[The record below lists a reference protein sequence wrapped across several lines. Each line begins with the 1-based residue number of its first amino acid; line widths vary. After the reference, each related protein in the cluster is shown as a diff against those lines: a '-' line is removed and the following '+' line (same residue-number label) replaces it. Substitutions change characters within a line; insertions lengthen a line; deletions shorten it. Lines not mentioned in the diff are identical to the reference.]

1 MSATNGPRLCL
12 IEDDAIMGESLSER
26 FRLEGYAVDWF
37 ERGQDALARV
47 GAADYAVAISD
58 VRLPDMNGEE
68 LFRQLLAGP
77 ASLPPFIFIT
87 AYGAIDHAV
96 QLLKLGAAD
105 YVTKPFDLDELVIKV
120 QALAKTPDS
129 TAAGGPVLGVSPS
142 MRQIEDML
150 PRLAAQASTILIT
163 GDSGVGKEVAARE
176 IHRLDSRRAA
186 QAFVAV
192 NCGALPESLLE
203 AELFGYEKGA
213 FTGAVRA
220 KKGVF
225 EQADGGTL
233 FLDEIGDMTLA
244 TQVRLLRAVQ
254 ERQVM
259 RLGGERPV
267 PVDLR
272 LICATHQD
280 LKQLVRAGRFREDLF
295 YRVDVIHLRIP
306 PLRERRED
314 IPWFAQRFLR
324 EFAREHG
331 GAPRRL
337 IPAAEQ
343 ALLAYEWPGNVRELK
358 HCLER
363 ACILS
368 TEETLDPGALFEGAA
383 TNGAAGGAGSL
394 GAYLAD
400 CERAYIL
407 QTLERHAWHMG
418 QTASALGISRKNLWE
433 KMKRLGINGPSAHDT
448 DQPARS

>member
-1 MSATNGPRLCL
+1 MSATIGPRLCL

-120 QALAKTPDS
+120 QALSKTPNS
-129 TAAGGPVLGVSPS
+129 NASSGPVLGVSAS
-142 MRQIEDML
+142 MRQIEAML
-150 PRLAAQASTILIT
+150 PRLAVQASTILIT
-163 GDSGVGKEVAARE
+163 GDSGVGKEVVARE
-176 IHRLDSRRAA
+176 IHRLDARRSA

-259 RLGGERPV
+259 RLGGERPL

-272 LICATHQD
+272 LVCATHQD

-324 EFAREHG
+324 EIAREHG
-331 GAPRRL
+331 GTPRRL
-337 IPAAEQ
+337 NTAAEQ

-383 TNGAAGGAGSL
+383 INGAAGGAGSL
-394 GAYLAD
+394 AAYLAD

-407 QTLERHAWHMG
+407 QALERHVWHIG

-448 DQPARS
+448 NQPAHS